1 MDCRID
7 ESCNLKR
14 NLWFRLHDVIDTK
27 EQEVL
32 KLVKDA
38 FERED
43 MQTQYSALGYRI
55 DLYFHK
61 QKLVIEVDEL
71 GHANRNLGN
80 EIEGQKVLGKELD
93 CVLILMK
100 AISTLSKKK
109 ARYTGTLK
117 NQLKSTG

>member
-61 QKLVIEVDEL
+61 HKLVIEVDEL

>member
-61 QKLVIEVDEL
+61 HKIVIEVDEL

-100 AISTLSKKK
+100 AILTLSKKK
-109 ARYTGTLK
+109 TRYTGTLK
-117 NQLKSTG
+117 NQLKSAG

>member
-61 QKLVIEVDEL
+61 HKLVIEVDEL

-100 AISTLSKKK
+100 AILTLSKKK
-109 ARYTGTLK
+109 TRYTGTLK
-117 NQLKSTG
+117 NQLKSAG